1 MSNEKSRMPADFKI
15 RIPES
20 ALRELEEVEAMD
32 WGDGV
37 GLQELIDWIN
47 AITERFRPDTI
58 RPGARS
64 SAELTP
70 RTFRHYQTMG
80 CIDAPTRA
88 GKSVVYG
95 FKHYLQ
101 GLVIRKLLWEK
112 VASEQILTIMAGRD
126 TGELKRLLLEG
137 IEIVAAGGGEKAD
150 SRSPDGG
157 TWKRIVLAPGVELHL
172 ESSSRRPLSKE
183 EVEVILQKVRERL

>member
-1 MSNEKSRMPADFKI
+1 MPDDFKI

-32 WGDGV
+32 WTGGL
-37 GLQELIDWIN
+37 GLQDLIN
-47 AITERFRPDTI
+47 CVNYVAERFRPDTI

-64 SAELTP
+64 SVEFSP
-70 RTFRHYQTMG
+70 RSFRHYQTMG
-80 CIDAPTRA
+80 CIDAPMRA
-88 GKSVVYG
+88 GKSVVYD

-101 GLVIRKLLWEK
+101 GLVVRKLLWEK
-112 VASEQILTIMAGRD
+112 VPSEQIATIMAGRD
-126 TGELKRLLLEG
+126 TGDLKRLLLEG

-172 ESSSRRPLSKE
+172 ESSSRRELSTE
-183 EVEVILQKVRERL
+183 EVEGILEKVRERL